1 MASEAFDPE
10 MLTPMAATL
19 AAFGATPTCA
29 LVTIAAQ
36 TVGRRMSRAFRV
48 AGGLW
53 GAAVLAVFIP
63 IAHFVLVPTLV
74 VLGAVLGALRLRQDR
89 IIVSVV
95 GPCPRCGR
103 DGEFPLDSRRV
114 TSQRLTC
121 PGCHTNVDLT
131 LDAAAPRPASS

>member
-1 MASEAFDPE
+1 MAGDALDPE
-10 MLTPMAATL
+10 LLTPVAATL
-19 AAFGATPTCA
+19 TAFGAVPTCA
-29 LVTIAAQ
+29 LVTIGAQ
-36 TVGRRMSRAFRV
+36 TVGRRVSRALRV
-48 AGGLW
+48 AGTVW

-63 IAHFVLVPTLV
+63 IAHFVLVPTLL
-74 VLGAVLGALRLRQDR
+74 VLGAVLGALRLRLDR

-114 TSQRLTC
+114 ISQRLTC

-131 LDAAAPRPASS
+131 LEAAAPRPAAS